1 MPPRI
6 AVIGGGVSGCA
17 LVHGLRNELKAGR
30 LSVSLFEIGRGVGGR
45 TATRRTR
52 DLKALSIDHGAP
64 AFSART
70 APFLQLCESLNLS
83 RLDTSQPTGAF
94 VTLTKG
100 GEIVPERDPPPRF
113 SGGEAGIGTFAET
126 LLRGGA
132 PPGEEPLART
142 VFSTQVKT
150 AEKTAEGTWRLSDR
164 NGDDL
169 GEYDWLVATS
179 SGFAHPRWTSQFGG
193 LPPLVAAAQAMG
205 DGALDASLAA
215 LAPLTSNPVTA
226 CLMAFDG
233 ERAAAWAALPF
244 FKASFDGHPTIARL
258 VVRRLGPTLTAVV
271 AHSTHDFARGE
282 AALDVYGGKSAAARV
297 GGAMADAT
305 RETALLAEMLGALS
319 DALVAPGHL
328 RPTDLEQPAW
338 GPHLHRW
345 GAAFPGEPL
354 LAPEHALVPSARVAF
369 SGDFVAGERAGSVE
383 GAVLS
388 GLSTAAQLTAVI

>member
-1 MPPRI
+1 M
-6 AVIGGGVSGCA
+6 
-17 LVHGLRNELKAGR
+17 H
-30 LSVSLFEIGRGVGGR
+30 LFEMGRSVGGR

-52 DLKALSIDHGAP
+52 EFKALSIDHGAP

-70 APFLQLCESLNLS
+70 VPFLQLCESLNLT
-83 RLDTSQPTGAF
+83 RLDSDQPTGAF

-100 GEIVPERDPPPRF
+100 GEVVPERDPPPRF
-113 SGGEAGIGTFAET
+113 SGGEAGIGVFAET

-132 PPGEEPLART
+132 PPGEEEPLART
-142 VFSTQVKT
+142 VFSTQVKA

-179 SGFAHPRWTSQFGG
+179 SGFAHPRWTSTFGG
-193 LPPLVAAAQAMG
+193 APPLVAAAQTLG

-226 CLMAFDG
+226 CLMAFEG

-258 VVRRLGPTLTAVV
+258 VVRRISSTLTAVV
-271 AHSTHDFARGE
+271 AHSTHDFAREGE
-282 AALDVYGGKSAAARV
+282 TVYGAKSAAARV
-297 GGAMADAT
+297 GGAAADAA
-305 RETALLAEMLGALS
+305 REAAVLQQMLDALRE
-319 DALVAPGHL
+319 ALVAPGHL
-328 RPTDLEQPAW
+328 RTADLEQPAW

-345 GAAFPGEPL
+345 GAAFPGVPL

-369 SGDFVAGERAGSVE
+369 CGDFVAGARAGSVE

-388 GLSTAAQLTAVI
+388 GLNTAAQLAEVLTHA